1 VLTQRLG
8 HTPDD
13 RELARHLA
21 VTQDDVRQAH
31 LAFTASSLDAPLS
44 HSDDPGPLAGIL
56 GEDDPA
62 VAHATDIE
70 AVRVHLD
77 ELPERQQR
85 ILMLRSTATS
95 PRARSA
101 TASASPRCTYPGR
114 WTGHWP
120 TSAHRS
126 PSRHN

>member
-70 AVRVHLD
+70 AVPVHLD

-85 ILMLRSTATS
+85 ILMLRFYGNLTQSQIGDRLGIS
-95 PRARSA
+95 QMHVSRPLDRALAYLRAQITQSA
-101 TASASPRCTYPGR
+101 
-114 WTGHWP
+114 
-120 TSAHRS
+120 
-126 PSRHN
+126 